1 MSLDQ
6 LKERVVELTAQE
18 RRQLMAFMVALE
30 TEQDQQFRSELARKI
45 DDRNPANWVELDEL
59 EKRLSAQ

>member
-6 LKERVVELTAQE
+6 LKERVLELTAQE

-30 TEQDQQFRSELARKI
+30 TEQDAQFRSELARKI

>member
-1 MSLDQ
+1 MSLNQ

-30 TEQDQQFRSELARKI
+30 TEQDEQFRSELARKI

>member
-30 TEQDQQFRSELARKI
+30 TEQDQQFRAELARKI
-45 DDRNPANWVELDEL
+45 DDRNPANGVELDEL

>member
-6 LKERVVELTAQE
+6 LKEKVVELTAPE

-30 TEQDQQFRSELARKI
+30 TEQDQQFRAQLARKI

-59 EKRLSAQ
+59 QKRLSGK

>member
-6 LKERVVELTAQE
+6 LKGKVVELTAQE

-30 TEQDQQFRSELARKI
+30 TEEDQQFRAQLARKI
-45 DDRNPANWVELDEL
+45 DDHNPANWVELDEL
-59 EKRLSAQ
+59 QKRLSG